1 MKKRLLLLSIIICL
15 PLLVSLDPIIYDSTY
30 YANYKSPE
38 GIQFISYT
46 DEWNEKKLQ
55 KLYEELI
62 QNKHGEEIKFLQE
75 VKVVGE
81 GLGDYPSEDYDTK
94 GQYHALTNTIT
105 LYHGDKYTEPE
116 MYRETLAHEYGH
128 HFTYYYFPS
137 HHFPFSKW
145 SKLRGLDVASIRWD
159 AFVNYST
166 NQYGSYPQ
174 EIIADDYVLLYGS
187 TRKVE
192 VKDVLTNEAFYTM
205 IQHDNQQLT
214 NVLELSKLHSYFEEK
229 TGLTIDKR
237 RLLATPTLKGINNN
251 TLSFSVI
258 NRANVAFRL
267 NVKMY
272 NDDKLLTEETITAIT
287 TNDSDGEVT
296 FTLRDLD
303 FADTIEG
310 SISVLDLNTSIGFE
324 VTLGPLYVNSKK

>member
-1 MKKRLLLLSIIICL
+1 MKKLLLLLYIIICL
-15 PLLVSLDPIIYDSTY
+15 PVLASLDPIIYDSTY

-75 VKVVGE
+75 VKVMGE
-81 GLGDYPSEDYDTK
+81 GLGDYPSDDYDTK

-105 LYHGDKYTEPE
+105 LYHGDKYTEPA

-159 AFVNYST
+159 AFFNYST
-166 NQYGSYPQ
+166 NQYVSYPQ
-174 EIIADDYVLLYGS
+174 EIIADDYLLLYGS
-187 TRKVE
+187 TRMVE
-192 VKDVLTNEAFYTM
+192 VKDVLSNEAFYTM
-205 IQHDNQQLT
+205 IKHDNQQLA

-229 TGLTIDKR
+229 TGLSIDKS
-237 RLLATPTLKGINNN
+237 RLLTTPTLKGIENNK
-251 TLSFSVI
+251 LSFSVI
-258 NRANVAFRL
+258 DRPNVAYRL
-267 NVKMY
+267 NITMY
-272 NDDKLLTEETITAIT
+272 KSGNVVTEERIIAVT
-287 TNDSDGEVT
+287 TEDSKGEVS
-296 FTLRDLD
+296 FTLRELEYTDY
-303 FADTIEG
+303 IEG
-310 SISVLDLNTSIGFE
+310 SISILDLNTSIGFE
-324 VTLGPLYVNSKK
+324 TMIEPIHVNVR